1 MNAPLA
7 SRNHRGCT
15 PHLFAILVITIVILI
30 ILKFSFSGL
39 PELPPIERIG
49 TPTPSFAVSPTAAP
63 QKADL
68 FMYATPA
75 SISAG
80 QAFTI
85 TGNVNTN
92 NVSLTAADISLR
104 FDPEKLRFN
113 DASAAAFFPKQVV
126 FEEIVDNQT
135 GRLRIAVGTL
145 ASSSASGILFTLKG
159 TVLGTATGSAYLT
172 VSPDSRLGI
181 AGQQESVL
189 GLADPI
195 LVFIDDR

>member
-1 MNAPLA
+1 M
-7 SRNHRGCT
+7 
-15 PHLFAILVITIVILI
+15 
-30 ILKFSFSGL
+30 KFSFSGL
-39 PELPPIERIG
+39 PELPPIERLIS
-49 TPTPSFAVSPTAAP
+49 PTPSLILSPTNAP
-63 QKADL
+63 KKADL
-68 FMYATPA
+68 YMFTTPA

-80 QAFTI
+80 QAFTV
-85 TGNVNTN
+85 TGSVSTN
-92 NVSLTAADISLR
+92 NIALTAADIYLR

-135 GRLRIAVGTL
+135 GKIRVAVGTL

-159 TVLGTATGSAYLT
+159 TVLGNATGSAYLT